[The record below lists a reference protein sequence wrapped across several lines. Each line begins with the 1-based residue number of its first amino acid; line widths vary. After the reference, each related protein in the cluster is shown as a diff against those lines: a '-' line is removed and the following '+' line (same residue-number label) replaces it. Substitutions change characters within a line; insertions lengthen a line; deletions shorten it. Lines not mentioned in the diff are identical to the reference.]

1 MFQKLRTI
9 IGTRPLRAII
19 IIWLLLTMLG
29 VAVAWYCGF
38 QLRWI
43 AFWGFAF
50 FLSLLHAV
58 PGWAYGL
65 YSFSGPFRERK
76 EKGGDAWTRRI
87 SINGEPTQFWTQVYS
102 LPQALT
108 YFISSLAG
116 AAALFILLTN
126 YISLMAEISASKAA
140 VFIALFFFAIAG
152 LSGALGRILT
162 QLKGLPGIG
171 GS

>member
-1 MFQKLRTI
+1 MFKKLRTI
-9 IGTRPLRAII
+9 ITTRPLRAII
-19 IIWLLLTMLG
+19 ISWVVLTVLG
-29 VAVAWYCGF
+29 AAVAWYFSC
-38 QLRWI
+38 QWRWI

-50 FLSLLHAV
+50 FMSLLHAI

-65 YSFSGPFRERK
+65 YSFSGAFRERK
-76 EKGGDAWTRRI
+76 DKGDAWTRRI
-87 SINGEPTQFWTQVYS
+87 SIDGEPTQFWTQVYS

-126 YISLMAEISASKAA
+126 YLSLMTEISASKAA

-171 GS
+171 GG